1 MPPSTRENCLLIGF
15 PEYREQAMRL
25 ARAAAVPYE
34 DALIHHFPDGES
46 RLRLPESLPGHV
58 ILCRTL
64 DHANSK
70 LVEILLAAA
79 TARELGAKHIT
90 LIAPYLCYMRQDKAF
105 HPGEAVSQ
113 RIVGTLLAR
122 YFDALITVDS
132 HLHRVHRL
140 QEAVPVD
147 TAINLTATAPMS
159 EFLEQNIDDPLLLG
173 PDEES
178 RQWVEAIAQTRGFDY
193 RVASKLRSGD
203 RDVRIT
209 LPKSD
214 FRNRNVVLV
223 DDVAS
228 TGCTLEQTALALEG
242 FEPKS
247 ISVLVTHAFFVNEA
261 QDRLR
266 QAGVADIWSTDSVP
280 HSTNVLQLD
289 QLLAQSFIEY
299 LESSVL

>member
-1 MPPSTRENCLLIGF
+1 MSGMARDDCLLIGF
-15 PEYREQAMRL
+15 PDYQEQALRL
-25 ARAAAVPYE
+25 ARAAGVPYE
-34 DALIHHFPDGES
+34 DAVIHHFPDGES
-46 RLRLPESLPGHV
+46 RLRLPELLPGRV
-58 ILCRTL
+58 VLCRTL
-64 DHANSK
+64 NHANSK
-70 LVEILLAAA
+70 LVELLLAAA

-105 HPGEAVSQ
+105 HPGEAISQ
-113 RIVGTLLAR
+113 QIIGALLAR

-140 QEAVPVD
+140 QDAVPVD

-159 EFLEQNIDDPLLLG
+159 EFLEQTVDNPLLLG

-178 RQWVEAIAQTRGFDY
+178 RQWVEAIAQARGFDY
-193 RVASKLRSGD
+193 LVARKLRSGD
-203 RDVRIT
+203 RDVRIS
-209 LPKSD
+209 LPESD
-214 FRNRNVVLV
+214 YRDRNVVLV

-228 TGCTLEQTALALEG
+228 TGCTLEETALALAD

-247 ISVLVTHAFFVNEA
+247 ISVLVTHAFFINDA

-266 QAGVADIWSTDSVP
+266 QAGVSHIWSTDSVP

-289 QLLAQSFIEY
+289 QLLAQSFIQQ
-299 LESSVL
+299 LAPPVL

>member
-1 MPPSTRENCLLIGF
+1 
-15 PEYREQAMRL
+15 MRL
-25 ARAAAVPYE
+25 ARAAAVPCE
-34 DALIHHFPDGES
+34 VAMIHHFPDGES
-46 RLRLPESLPGHV
+46 RLRLPESLPHHV
-58 ILCRTL
+58 VLCRTL

-70 LVEILLAAA
+70 LVELLLAAA

-113 RIVGTLLAR
+113 RIIGTLLAR

-159 EFLEQNIDDPLLLG
+159 EFLEQNTDNPLLVG

-178 RQWVEAIAQTRGFDY
+178 RQWVEAIARARGFDY
-193 RVASKLRSGD
+193 QVASKLRSGD

-209 LPKSD
+209 LPRAD
-214 FRNRNVVLV
+214 YRNRNIVLV

-228 TGCTLEQTALALEG
+228 TGCTLEETALALAD

-247 ISVLVTHAFFVNEA
+247 ISVLVTHAFFVNNA
-261 QDRLR
+261 QERLR
-266 QAGVADIWSTDSVP
+266 LAGVSDIWSTDSVP
-280 HSTNVLQLD
+280 HSSNVLHLD
-289 QLLAQSFIEY
+289 KLLARSFIEH
-299 LESSVL
+299 LASLVL